1 MPAYLW
7 DLDIKVWKNPESNSL
22 SFFELAVG
30 LLNGQFGKWPFN
42 CLADRF
48 CFFALNRPYSHMVW
62 VKQPYTTCLLLLTV
76 LCLLLFFY
84 WVSCPF
90 PIDLKVL
97 CILDTG
103 PLFSKCVTSIFSS
116 LQFIDSCLLY
126 LRWFLHIIMYIT

>member
-48 CFFALNRPYSHMVW
+48 YFFALNRPYSHMVW
-62 VKQPYTTCLLLLTV
+62 VKQPCTTCLLLKNTA
-76 LCLLLFFY
+76 LCCLRNKYLIMKNRKLIDAERIECKSEQRSLFRLN
-84 WVSCPF
+84 PF
-90 PIDLKVL
+90 LPTLKN
-97 CILDTG
+97 D
-103 PLFSKCVTSIFSS
+103 PFS
-116 LQFIDSCLLY
+116 
-126 LRWFLHIIMYIT
+126 